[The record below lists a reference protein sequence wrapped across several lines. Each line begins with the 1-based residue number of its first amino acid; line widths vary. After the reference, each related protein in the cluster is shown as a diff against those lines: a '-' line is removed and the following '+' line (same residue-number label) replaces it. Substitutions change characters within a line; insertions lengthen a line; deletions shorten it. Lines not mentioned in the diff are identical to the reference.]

1 MLNLQKIK
9 TLAKQKGIAQTEIAK
24 QLGISSQA
32 FSKILREN
40 STKVSTLERIAE
52 ILDVPVTTFFDSPVH
67 TNTISINTGVQ
78 GSPNAVQSVGSG
90 SSGEVA
96 LLKSRIELLEALNQ
110 SYKEQIELLR
120 NQILSLNNSPQ

>member
-1 MLNLQKIK
+1 MINLMKIKQVAREKKISLKELSKQVGITEQGLQNMMKKNTCNLSTLQKI
-9 TLAKQKGIAQTEIAK
+9 AEA
-24 QLGISSQA
+24 LG
-32 FSKILREN
+32 
-40 STKVSTLERIAE
+40 VSESI
-52 ILDVPVTTFFDSPVH
+52 FFDSPVH

>member
-9 TLAKQKGIAQTEIAK
+9 VLAKQKGIAQTEIAK
-24 QLGISSQA
+24 QLGMSSQA

-52 ILDVPVTTFFDSPVH
+52 ILDVPVTTFFDEVSHV
-67 TNTISINTGVQ
+67 NTVSINTGVQ
-78 GSPNAVQSVGSG
+78 GSPNAVQSVGSDN
-90 SSGEVA
+90 SSEVA
-96 LLKSRIELLEALNQ
+96 LLKSRIELLEELNR